1 MMVLPLSLLS
11 ILLAPVALSNP
22 LPDPHPEAF
31 AIPHPK
37 ILNPVSRS
45 NVPHSISLSHSRSS
59 IARARAVERSISDNL
74 PNSPTRHLPR
84 DESQPDPVW
93 LLKEEAKIDTRYN
106 SGLGEFTSLIALA
119 VQERDLTGDEEEEAG
134 NGLRKR
140 QQAGLTNH
148 NLDASYSATV
158 SIGTPAQSFD
168 VVLDTGSSDLWVAA
182 DGSSIST
189 DKFSPSRSSSF
200 IKSVPLLFFGT
211 RNPCSSSLSSP
222 SSSLIVVQ
230 PELVIQYSIR
240 IR

>member
-1 MMVLPLSLLS
+1 MVLPLSLLS

-31 AIPHPK
+31 AIPPPK
-37 ILNPVSRS
+37 VLNPVPRS
-45 NVPHSISLSHSRSS
+45 NVPHTINLSHSRSS

-84 DESQPDPVW
+84 DENQPDPVW

-119 VQERDLTGDEEEEAG
+119 VQERDLVEDVDQAEEEG

-189 DKFSPSRSSSF
+189 DKFAPSKSSSY
-200 IKSVPLLFFGT
+200 IKSVSIPVSLLQEIY
-211 RNPCSSSLSSP
+211 R
-222 SSSLIVVQ
+222 
-230 PELVIQYSIR
+230 
-240 IR
+240 